1 MTKVVSFKLDDEVTR
16 IFSTEMKIHCERE
29 FQVGVGQKFGGGAYG
44 SVCFALKI
52 NGYLDF
58 HDGWDIEVGD
68 RYNCLCLKNIKI
80 FIGSQ
85 SQDEIQH
92 KVGQVFKETNAQL
105 QFGKEQ
111 YSGVLPLY
119 SFSITES
126 KGEIDCWILLPL
138 AIATLEDM
146 FTGILAYDWSKLS
159 SGSEYRS
166 TMCRKLMF
174 WCLKTGLMALSG
186 FQQRGLIHR
195 DYKAANILILNGS
208 HLIGD
213 FGLARNVIGYNKTV
227 FPETQL
233 ACYLPID
240 MATHAQ
246 FSQIDVWSLGYL
258 LVTQWLSLVYGIPT
272 PEQFNTLGNLHK
284 EFLAWLGTTMS
295 TIKQNPFY
303 LPSDEP
309 VLNVFLRMT
318 VLDSNCRPTAKDFLS
333 QDSWIHNIVDNP
345 TADLIALFDNLVL
358 IEAKNLNNGEAVH
371 TKQKN
376 VLEWFEI
383 MNKTI
388 ASLSPDH
395 NPRKIHPRK
404 ITYDRRY
411 NIVQV
416 MFSIQRDAAISFKYL
431 SQILGQTYTVT
442 LTNEVKFKRDLAAR
456 EELKLQQQQM
466 QQQVYLQQ
474 QQAIDQGIKQQLQ
487 EQLKYFYDNRTAQ
500 YQQQSSSHPQSVGG
514 ALSAGGSSNSSGQ
527 STSLPG
533 HSHSLPAT
541 LNHANSA
548 AQPASSTLQSIQQQ
562 QQSLL
567 LMQQQQ
573 QVQSN
578 QQLLQPLSHSS
589 SMQQVQPQ
597 QPTQLPPL
605 THNSSSLLYGKPMS
619 DPNAGFSAL
628 SHHNSQSLLPPSQP
642 TQQPTQIPQQQ
653 TQPMRLSPIEQQLS
667 QIQLAQQPQ
676 TGHQA
681 LRPISPREQPQF
693 QHSLSGHLNAGF
705 TAQHS
710 MDAQQ
715 HHSNSLLT
723 PQAHTQLQNNSAQ
736 YSQHNFPP
744 PSHTQ
749 LQQLQPLPQGQS
761 TQPQL
766 LQPSQSQTGQL
777 LTPSSSQQQQQQQHL
792 QREKMLHQMQHQQQ
806 QQQQQLHQLQQQLH
820 IPSSQSNQQPAPQ
833 SVPKHANSQ
842 MQFSSAPHGQY
853 PTTPPQ
859 HMMPLSN
866 SQGSSHQQGH
876 GQPLQQPSHQQQ
888 PGPSQH
894 NQAGQLMHPQIPQ
907 MPPQQQPPPQQS
919 YQPLIPQQKL
929 LDVNPLGYNTGW
941 S

>member
-1 MTKVVSFKLDDEVTR
+1 
-16 IFSTEMKIHCERE
+16 
-29 FQVGVGQKFGGGAYG
+29 
-44 SVCFALKI
+44 
-52 NGYLDF
+52 
-58 HDGWDIEVGD
+58 
-68 RYNCLCLKNIKI
+68 
-80 FIGSQ
+80 
-85 SQDEIQH
+85 
-92 KVGQVFKETNAQL
+92 
-105 QFGKEQ
+105 
-111 YSGVLPLY
+111 
-119 SFSITES
+119 
-126 KGEIDCWILLPL
+126 
-138 AIATLEDM
+138 M
-146 FTGILAYDWSKLS
+146 FTGILAYDWSKLAG
-159 SGSEYRS
+159 GSEYRS

-333 QDSWIHNIVDNP
+333 QDKWIHNIVDNP
-345 TADLIALFDNLVL
+345 TSDLIALFDNLVL
-358 IEAKNLNNGEAVH
+358 IEAKSLNGEAAH

-404 ITYDRRY
+404 ISFDRRY

-474 QQAIDQGIKQQLQ
+474 QQQAIDQGIKQQLQ

-500 YQQQSSSHPQSVGG
+500 YPQQQPGASLPQSIGGGLSTGSSSS
-514 ALSAGGSSNSSGQ
+514 SSGQ

-533 HSHSLPAT
+533 HSLSMPTSA

-589 SMQQVQPQ
+589 SMQVQPQ
-597 QPTQLPPL
+597 QPAQLPPL
-605 THNSSSLLYGKPMS
+605 THNSSSLLYGKPLT

-628 SHHNSQSLLPPSQP
+628 AHHNSQSLLPPSQP
-642 TQQPTQIPQQQ
+642 TQQPTQQSISQQQ
-653 TQPMRLSPIEQQLS
+653 PQPLRLSPIEQQLS
-667 QIQLAQQPQ
+667 QMQISQQPQ
-676 TGHQA
+676 SSHQA
-681 LRPISPREQPQF
+681 MRPISPREQAQF
-693 QHSLSGHLNAGF
+693 QHALSGHLNSGF

-715 HHSNSLLT
+715 HHNNSLLT
-723 PQAHTQLQNNSAQ
+723 PPPNHTQLQNNSAQ
-736 YSQHNFPP
+736 YSQQHNFPP

-749 LQQLQPLPQGQS
+749 LQQLQPQPMLPQGQS
-761 TQPQL
+761 SQPQL
-766 LQPSQSQTGQL
+766 LQPSQSQPGQL
-777 LTPSSSQQQQQQQHL
+777 LAPTQQQQQSTSQQQQQQQHL
-792 QREKMLHQMQHQQQ
+792 QREKMLHQMQQQQ
-806 QQQQQLHQLQQQLH
+806 QHQQQQLHQLQQQLH
-820 IPSSQSNQQPAPQ
+820 IPSSQPSSQQQAPSQ
-833 SVPKHANSQ
+833 SVPKHASSQ
-842 MQFSSAPHGQY
+842 TMQFSSAPHGQY
-853 PTTPPQ
+853 PTTSQPP
-859 HMMPLSN
+859 HMMPLAN
-866 SQGSSHQQGH
+866 SQQGASHH
-876 GQPLQQPSHQQQ
+876 GQPLQQSGHQPTHHHQQQ
-888 PGPSQH
+888 
-894 NQAGQLMHPQIPQ
+894 AGQPLPNQSHGQMMHQQLPPQIPQ
-907 MPPQQQPPPQQS
+907 LPPQQQQS
-919 YQPLIPQQKL
+919 YQPLVPQQKL